1 METAA
6 RDGKRGRSI
15 VLRLKRNV
23 LRFDLK
29 ESREG
34 IGNVVLV
41 RPHKALCIKNT
52 GGISYHGLLLIYINT
67 AFSFCE

>member
-1 METAA
+1 MAKT
-6 RDGKRGRSI
+6 
-15 VLRLKRNV
+15 NV

-41 RPHKALCIKNT
+41 RHKALCIKNT
-52 GGISYHGLLLIYINT
+52 GGITYDGLLLIFIHT

>member
-1 METAA
+1 MENVAAGLSFTA
-6 RDGKRGRSI
+6 
-15 VLRLKRNV
+15 LTNV

-41 RPHKALCIKNT
+41 RHKALCIKK
-52 GGISYHGLLLIYINT
+52 HGRHNL
-67 AFSFCE
+67 